1 MYALVSYIGS
11 LTARQSLSKQ
21 TTVLNGT
28 LAPGRPL
35 LDLFLQLTN
44 ITLALAPVLL
54 VLYLLARAGEGPS
67 AIGLDFRQPG
77 RDLARG
83 AAIAAVIGGG
93 GLGLYLIAYH
103 LGVELNVV
111 AEGLPDI
118 WWRIPVLLLSAFENA
133 ALEEIV
139 VLGYLL
145 SRLDRL
151 GVRPSRADRHQRPD
165 QGLLPSVPG
174 HRRLLRQRLHGRR
187 VRCPLPPMGPGHPDA
202 HRALPDRRRG
212 LRRLRPAGRAR
223 LLAAETMSVLDRLWE
238 QVSGSQPL
246 PPAWVVGL
254 TALVALVIV
263 VNTGA
268 WRLAGKVITIA
279 HEGGHAL
286 VSVLSGRRLDGIRL
300 HTDSSGVTYSRG
312 KRSGPG
318 LVLTAAAGY
327 VMPSLL
333 GAGAAWL
340 LADQHLTAMLWLAL
354 VLLAATFLAIRNVF
368 GAAAVLATAA
378 AVFVVSYYAPAAVQA
393 GFAYLAVWFLLF
405 GGIRPVFELARGR
418 RRRRSWS
425 RGSDADQLARMTGVP
440 AGLWITLFA
449 FVALG
454 ALVLGASLLVPPGAH
469 L

>member
-1 MYALVSYIGS
+1 M
-11 LTARQSLSKQ
+11 
-21 TTVLNGT
+21 N
-28 LAPGRPL
+28 
-35 LDLFLQLTN
+35 
-44 ITLALAPVLL
+44 
-54 VLYLLARAGEGPS
+54 
-67 AIGLDFRQPG
+67 
-77 RDLARG
+77 
-83 AAIAAVIGGG
+83 
-93 GLGLYLIAYH
+93 
-103 LGVELNVV
+103 
-111 AEGLPDI
+111 
-118 WWRIPVLLLSAFENA
+118 
-133 ALEEIV
+133 
-139 VLGYLL
+139 
-145 SRLDRL
+145 
-151 GVRPSRADRHQRPD
+151 
-165 QGLLPSVPG
+165 
-174 HRRLLRQRLHGRR
+174 
-187 VRCPLPPMGPGHPDA
+187 
-202 HRALPDRRRG
+202 
-212 LRRLRPAGRAR
+212 
-223 LLAAETMSVLDRLWE
+223 VLDRLWE
-238 QVSGSQPL
+238 RVSGSQPL

-254 TALVALVIV
+254 TALAALVIV
-263 VNTGA
+263 VNTRA
-268 WRLAGKVITIA
+268 WRLAGKTITIA

-368 GAAAVLATAA
+368 GAVAVLATAT

-405 GGIRPVFELARGR
+405 GGIRPVFELARSR
-418 RRRRSWS
+418 SRSRSWS

-440 AGLWITLFA
+440 VGLWVTLFA
-449 FVALG
+449 LVALG